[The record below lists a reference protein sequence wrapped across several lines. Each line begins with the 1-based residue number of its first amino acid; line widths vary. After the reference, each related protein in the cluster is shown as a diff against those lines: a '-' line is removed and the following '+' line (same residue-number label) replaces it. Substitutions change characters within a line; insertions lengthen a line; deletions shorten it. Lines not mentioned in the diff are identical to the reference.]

1 MRRGMRCHSP
11 AHGAVYSRQSAPDP
25 SPPSAHIP
33 QAMEGSMRMLLL
45 RAATASA
52 LLVVPLALHAQTR
65 EITGRVMS
73 RDTQEPLNNV
83 EIVVVGQSAR
93 LGTYTNDQGR
103 YRIVLNT
110 GDATLRLRRLGYRAR
125 TVPAP
130 ATESTIDIQ
139 L

>member
-1 MRRGMRCHSP
+1 
-11 AHGAVYSRQSAPDP
+11 
-25 SPPSAHIP
+25 
-33 QAMEGSMRMLLL
+33 MRMLLL
-45 RAATASA
+45 RAATVSA

-110 GDATLRLRRLGYRAR
+110 GDATLRLRRLGYHNAIWHGFVLAAAACHYAAVLLGVVLPRA
-125 TVPAP
+125 
-130 ATESTIDIQ
+130 
-139 L
+139 